1 MYHLLAL
8 NYKRVNN
15 PLFLNDLAELVYP
28 LRIKITSILFLYKK
42 LMYHLLTL
50 TYSKVS
56 NMLFLNNVAELVHP
70 FFLKKLCI
78 TYSLWHVIEL
88 IIHYFLMMWPNWSTH
103 LK

>member
-28 LRIKITSILFLYKK
+28 LRIKITSILFLFKK

-70 FFLKKLCI
+70 FF
-78 TYSLWHVIEL
+78 
-88 IIHYFLMMWPNWSTH
+88 
-103 LK
+103 